1 MNIEKDFIM
10 REVQKIVQVLQV
22 IMGLKQEKMFAQA
35 MDEID
40 NIYARFFDENMR
52 TIQAKDIEEFERL
65 CTKGGCFSPD
75 LAFVLADVMKEEA
88 EILELQDENT
98 AALQKYE
105 SALTLYQR
113 VLSQKEGA
121 VPVHILNTLE
131 YLKGK
136 AEKLGKII

>member
-22 IMGLKQEKMFAQA
+22 IMGLKQEKKFAQA

-40 NIYARFFDENMR
+40 NIYARFFDENR
-52 TIQAKDIEEFERL
+52 QPVQAKDIEELEQL
-65 CTKGGCFSPD
+65 CTKDGRFSPD

-113 VLSQKEGA
+113 ALSEKEGA
-121 VPVHILNTLE
+121 VPVHILNMLE
-131 YLKGK
+131 YLKDK
-136 AEKLGKII
+136 TEKLGKII